1 MLFLKNLFAR
11 YFLNLA
17 KVPDQYHRVG
27 DDKMNKLLSSFFA
40 HLISLFAAANASFFS
55 VMGSKVAYTSN
66 VEVAYELEKL
76 KWKYY
81 LDIQLYCLIFIILKC

>member
-1 MLFLKNLFAR
+1 MIFISCCLKKICLLKFDTLN
-11 YFLNLA
+11 NLA
-17 KVPDQYHRVG
+17 IVPDQYHRVG

-55 VMGSKVAYTSN
+55 VMGSNVAYTSN

-76 KWKYY
+76 
-81 LDIQLYCLIFIILKC
+81 

>member
-17 KVPDQYHRVG
+17 KVPDQYHSVG

-76 KWKYY
+76 FRYT
-81 LDIQLYCLIFIILKC
+81 I

>member
-1 MLFLKNLFAR
+1 MLFKKICLLKFDPLN
-11 YFLNLA
+11 NLA
-17 KVPDQYHRVG
+17 KVHDQYHRVG

-55 VMGSKVAYTSN
+55 VMGSNVAYTSN

-81 LDIQLYCLIFIILKC
+81 LDIQLECLFLLF